1 MTAKTLVL
9 GLGNVLLGDEAVG
22 VVALRRLESEG
33 GLEVSVGSP
42 MELIDAGTLGLVL
55 ALPIAECERLV
66 VIDAAA
72 LGEPPGTVRVFED
85 EAMDHQLSHNTNAV
99 HEVSLG
105 DLMDI
110 ARLTDT
116 LPRRRALIGIEPAVV
131 AWRDGLTPQVE
142 AALPEIL
149 TRVRELM
156 RRWDLE
162 TAHPAR
168 QED

>member
-1 MTAKTLVL
+1 
-9 GLGNVLLGDEAVG
+9 
-22 VVALRRLESEG
+22 
-33 GLEVSVGSP
+33 
-42 MELIDAGTLGLVL
+42 
-55 ALPIAECERLV
+55 
-66 VIDAAA
+66 
-72 LGEPPGTVRVFED
+72 
-85 EAMDHQLSHNTNAV
+85 MDHQLGRNTNGA
-99 HEVSLG
+99 HEVSLA

-162 TAHPAR
+162 TAHPVR
-168 QED
+168 QEG